1 MQMTT
6 TTTMSDSAETPL
18 QPAPSGK
25 LSRNFRQTSA
35 KLAEIWWVFQG
46 NCNEIN
52 APHAPS
58 PGSEKSCPA
67 IVARRDRC
75 ACDHRHGGNSRPQPG
90 ARKAQ

>member
-35 KLAEIWWVFQG
+35 KLAEIWWV
-46 NCNEIN
+46 CLLYTS
-52 APHAPS
+52 PS
-58 PGSEKSCPA
+58 P
-67 IVARRDRC
+67 RD
-75 ACDHRHGGNSRPQPG
+75 
-90 ARKAQ
+90 